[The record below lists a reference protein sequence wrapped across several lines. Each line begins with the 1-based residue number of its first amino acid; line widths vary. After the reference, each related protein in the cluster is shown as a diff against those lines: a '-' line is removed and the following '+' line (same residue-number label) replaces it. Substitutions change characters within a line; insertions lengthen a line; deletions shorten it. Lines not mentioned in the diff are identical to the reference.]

1 MRMLREEILACAD
14 ARVRTLD
21 GGRSHELVFHF
32 DKGFTGFQGH
42 FPGHPVLPAFVQ
54 LLMGQC
60 ALYVRSACNWRL
72 RRVERSK
79 FLRTILPDQAVTVCW
94 QEQPLNDRLRC
105 SFTLLVSGEKA
116 AVFTLEFDVEEGGH
130 A

>member
-1 MRMLREEILACAD
+1 MRTLREEILACAD
-14 ARVRTLD
+14 TQVRTLD
-21 GGRSHELVFHF
+21 EGRSHELAFRF
-32 DKGFTGFQGH
+32 DASFTGFQGH

-60 ALYVRSACNWRL
+60 ALRVRSARYWRL
-72 RRVERSK
+72 RQVERSK
-79 FLRTILPDQAVTVCW
+79 FLRTILPDQSVTVRW

-105 SFTLLVSGEKA
+105 SFTVLADGEKA
-116 AVFTLEFDVEEGGH
+116 AVFTLQLDAEGGGH

>member
-1 MRMLREEILACAD
+1 MSWYFALTRD
-14 ARVRTLD
+14 
-21 GGRSHELVFHF
+21 
-32 DKGFTGFQGH
+32 FTGFQGH

-60 ALYVRSACNWRL
+60 ALCVRSARNWRL

-79 FLRTILPDQAVTVCW
+79 FLRTILPDQPVTVCW
-94 QEQPLNDRLRC
+94 QEQPRNDRLRC
-105 SFTLLVSGEKA
+105 SFTLLAGGEKA